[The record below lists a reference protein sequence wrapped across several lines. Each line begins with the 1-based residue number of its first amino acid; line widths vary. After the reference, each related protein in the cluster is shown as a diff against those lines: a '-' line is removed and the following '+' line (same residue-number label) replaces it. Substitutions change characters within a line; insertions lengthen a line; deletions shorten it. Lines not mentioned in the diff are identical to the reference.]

1 MPQVKLHQCVE
12 AHNLQEGRGSFKSA
26 PKLCRHLAS
35 PHPSTHLSW
44 IILTFWSQEST
55 GLQGSPKAQHYS
67 KHKFPNV
74 GHLAFEGYPPSQTLF
89 ASDLATLQIAQTCA
103 QMLFLQM
110 FTKNLKYFEIVC
122 NGLQYFV
129 TVLIIYKP
137 PFCCKD
143 AKSAIAS
150 AAATNWAENMLTR
163 PSFSMRRSLNQVL
176 PFAGSSL
183 MD

>member
-1 MPQVKLHQCVE
+1 ME
-12 AHNLQEGRGSFKSA
+12 RRGEGRGARGQSVKSAPKLFPFLCLTPLASPCHKSSCTNASKHTICRREREGGSFKSA

-44 IILTFWSQEST
+44 IVLTFWSQEST

-103 QMLFLQM
+103 
-110 FTKNLKYFEIVC
+110 
-122 NGLQYFV
+122 
-129 TVLIIYKP
+129 
-137 PFCCKD
+137 
-143 AKSAIAS
+143 
-150 AAATNWAENMLTR
+150 
-163 PSFSMRRSLNQVL
+163 
-176 PFAGSSL
+176 
-183 MD
+183 